1 MRNCVAI
8 EVIHHCLL
16 HISTAVAGAATLR
29 QVCKVRL
36 TGLVQ
41 RNEDMIMKRMTQS
54 DINLHFSQ
62 ICDKKN
68 DRQMNSCNVC
78 SMVFNCVEVTVSKNV
93 FGTVITGRY
102 VRSPLY
108 VK

>member
-1 MRNCVAI
+1 M
-8 EVIHHCLL
+8 
-16 HISTAVAGAATLR
+16 R

-62 ICDKKN
+62 ICDNKN
-68 DRQMNSCNVC
+68 DRQMNSC
-78 SMVFNCVEVTVSKNV
+78 K
-93 FGTVITGRY
+93 Y
-102 VRSPLY
+102 VQRLSTALKSPL
-108 VK
+108 VRMCLVQLLPGDNSHRCTSNKETTNNMVHMAKKVIFN